1 MHSPMK
7 DDIKLKTDSVSI
19 NSLIPKL
26 IKTFLL
32 FSSFVQSLSFFINI
46 IKTIL
51 KISNKKEYI
60 NIIISDNFFSL

>member
-7 DDIKLKTDSVSI
+7 DDIKLKMDSVSI

-26 IKTFLL
+26 INIFLF

-60 NIIISDNFFSL
+60 NIIISDNFLHL

>member
-7 DDIKLKTDSVSI
+7 DDIKLKMDSVSI

-26 IKTFLL
+26 INIFLF

-46 IKTIL
+46 IITIL
-51 KISNKKEYI
+51 KINNKKEYI
-60 NIIISDNFFSL
+60 NIINSDNFLNL

>member
-7 DDIKLKTDSVSI
+7 DDIKLKMDSVSN

-32 FSSFVQSLSFFINI
+32 FSSFAQSLSFFINI

-51 KISNKKEYI
+51 KISNTFI
-60 NIIISDNFFSL
+60 V

>member
-1 MHSPMK
+1 MK

-46 IKTIL
+46 IKIIL